1 MERHLSGQAKKKRKK
16 DIFFLMYSHVK
27 TVLLLYYRPLCDKEC
42 DRKGSFLHI
51 DLQQVFQEKNL
62 WKDNNGDK
70 KRGNKNIL
78 GYF

>member
-1 MERHLSGQAKKKRKK
+1 
-16 DIFFLMYSHVK
+16 MYSHVK

-70 KRGNKNIL
+70 KKKGNKNIL
-78 GYF
+78 GYFWQL